1 LHGKVQP
8 PQRCAHASC
17 PRAQA
22 AAAGGEA
29 AELETLDAL
38 FEEERAPKVRLAPRR
53 AAAAGWV

>member
-1 LHGKVQP
+1 MQP
-8 PQRCAHASC
+8 PQRCAHASR

-38 FEEERAPKVRLAPRR
+38 FEEERAPKVRLAPRS
-53 AAAAGWV
+53 AAAAGLV

>member
-1 LHGKVQP
+1 MQP
-8 PQRCAHASC
+8 PQPCAHASR

-38 FEEERAPKVRLAPRR
+38 FEEERAPKVRLAPRS
-53 AAAAGWV
+53 AAAAGLV